1 MFCLVFGYVCYK
13 MLVCGFYLC
22 GSVVLGALL
31 NGLATGLWMLI
42 VGRML
47 LVRLNCVREASVTW
61 NLKFDG
67 EMIIQKRIIE
77 IMNKNKRVMIV

>member
-1 MFCLVFGYVCYK
+1 
-13 MLVCGFYLC
+13 ML
-22 GSVVLGALL
+22 
-31 NGLATGLWMLI
+31 
-42 VGRML
+42 L